1 MDYKKI
7 GCFVTVYQ
15 GISKL
20 NQLFLEVKDDIHAL
34 TRIITLAI
42 ELDCLTY
49 LCDLFEFD
57 LNLLYGDESGE

>member
-34 TRIITLAI
+34 TRIIMLAI